1 MEEGHSSY
9 RTLLCWYL
17 WVCPYSL
24 WSCLSVSSHPGVLLK
39 HSSFLHC
46 SKVCDCRVQVPRYTS
61 PQIHQTIRWII
72 ELEFI
77 FYSHL
82 LPVENNGHTIASANY
97 QKYKVCYYGCL
108 NLVRAF
114 EMKVGWPIGVR
125 FFLSPTLI
133 HLIDWWLFGTV
144 CLRYKYFA
152 DFIQEVNNVQISND

>member
-1 MEEGHSSY
+1 MEAGHSSY

-17 WVCPYSL
+17 SVCPYSL

-46 SKVCDCRVQVPRYTS
+46 SKVCDYPCTS
-61 PQIHQTIRWII
+61 TTLYLTSKSSDCKVNHRAGIH
-72 ELEFI
+72 

-82 LPVENNGHTIASANY
+82 LPISWLKTMVTPSHLQIT
-97 QKYKVCYYGCL
+97 KVWSLLYYGWL

-125 FFLSPTLI
+125 FFILPTLI

-144 CLRYKYFA
+144 CLLA
-152 DFIQEVNNVQISND
+152 V